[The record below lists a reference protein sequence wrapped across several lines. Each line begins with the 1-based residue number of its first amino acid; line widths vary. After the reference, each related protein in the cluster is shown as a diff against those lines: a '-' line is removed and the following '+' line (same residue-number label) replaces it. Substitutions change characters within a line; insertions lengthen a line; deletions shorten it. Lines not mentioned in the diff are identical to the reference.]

1 MSQRKCSFQK
11 KKITTVNSFF
21 HYDDIRLLYERI
33 QYLQLHNTFFSI
45 NHCWVVNNMDAG
57 KISICNN
64 WIRKWSGAE
73 ETIFDLAIFLCI
85 RRRYSLLLS
94 HACIIHI
101 RLLNNGEWS
110 DYWLYYQYFCWH
122 TQLQII
128 KKYAKFSQN
137 IYLALATLPSSQKG
151 VLSRWNLF
159 SSATDYICEF
169 NYYKWKFCQHPYYF
183 KWHDCCWITKI

>member
-1 MSQRKCSFQK
+1 
-11 KKITTVNSFF
+11 
-21 HYDDIRLLYERI
+21 
-33 QYLQLHNTFFSI
+33 
-45 NHCWVVNNMDAG
+45 MDAG

-110 DYWLYYQYFCWH
+110 DYTTNISVGTHSFKSLKNMQNYLRTFIWHWQPCHHHKKVFCQIS
-122 TQLQII
+122 TQNNYWSRIQVEFFFLQLII
-128 KKYAKFSQN
+128 CK
-137 IYLALATLPSSQKG
+137 
-151 VLSRWNLF
+151 
-159 SSATDYICEF
+159 F

-183 KWHDCCWITKI
+183 KWHDCCWITKM

>member
-1 MSQRKCSFQK
+1 MNFRTFVQEKMQLSEE

-110 DYWLYYQYFCWH
+110 DYTTNISVGTHSFKL
-122 TQLQII
+122 L
-128 KKYAKFSQN
+128 KNMQN
-137 IYLALATLPSSQKG
+137 SLRTFINLATLPSSQKG
-151 VLSRWNLF
+151 VLSYF
-159 SSATDYICEF
+159 
-169 NYYKWKFCQHPYYF
+169 HP
-183 KWHDCCWITKI
+183 K

>member
-1 MSQRKCSFQK
+1 
-11 KKITTVNSFF
+11 
-21 HYDDIRLLYERI
+21 
-33 QYLQLHNTFFSI
+33 
-45 NHCWVVNNMDAG
+45 MDAG

-137 IYLALATLPSSQKG
+137 IYLANWHWQPYHHHKKEFCQGGIYFLLQLIIFVNSIITNENFVSIHIILNDMIVVELQKYSSQLPCK
-151 VLSRWNLF
+151 L
-159 SSATDYICEF
+159 T
-169 NYYKWKFCQHPYYF
+169 
-183 KWHDCCWITKI
+183 

>member
-1 MSQRKCSFQK
+1 MIIASQVSCKTLEKSWNNMPKKLSKRKKSTQSTTIPLMVMIMYLSLLQYMQIRFLLSTFLDFFTMNFRTFVPTKMQLSE

-110 DYWLYYQYFCWH
+110 D
-122 TQLQII
+122 
-128 KKYAKFSQN
+128 
-137 IYLALATLPSSQKG
+137 
-151 VLSRWNLF
+151 
-159 SSATDYICEF
+159 
-169 NYYKWKFCQHPYYF
+169 
-183 KWHDCCWITKI
+183 

>member
-1 MSQRKCSFQK
+1 MQICFPLSTFLDFFTWIFGLLSRRKCSFQK

-110 DYWLYYQYFCWH
+110 DYTMYQYFCWH

-128 KKYAKFSQN
+128 KKLAKFSQD
-137 IYLALATLPSSQKG
+137 IYKFGNFAIIAKRCFVRFLPQ
-151 VLSRWNLF
+151 
-159 SSATDYICEF
+159 
-169 NYYKWKFCQHPYYF
+169 
-183 KWHDCCWITKI
+183 

>member
-1 MSQRKCSFQK
+1 MMIYGFYMNVSSICNC
-11 KKITTVNSFF
+11 I
-21 HYDDIRLLYERI
+21 IL
-33 QYLQLHNTFFSI
+33 FFSI

-128 KKYAKFSQN
+128 KKYAKFSQD
-137 IYLALATLPSSQKG
+137 IYKFGNFAIITKRCFVRFPPKMS
-151 VLSRWNLF
+151 
-159 SSATDYICEF
+159 
-169 NYYKWKFCQHPYYF
+169 NYYWSRIQVEFFFLQLIIF
-183 KWHDCCWITKI
+183 VNSIITNEILSASILF